1 MKTKLAL
8 LAGATAL
15 LIGAC
20 GANGDANASAVDGEA
35 SADGQSS
42 DPYTTVS
49 NDGSATAASA
59 APANPDESVSSDD
72 PPPGDGQIS
81 PEWPGPGG
89 RGSAPPSG
97 ECPIVGSSG
106 WAAHVNAM
114 PGPNA
119 RRTLHVSGKVRVP
132 TAGYRASLRLG
143 PVAESHPLM
152 VTVLLDVKPPSGAAA
167 QVASTLSVSSSWAV
181 DGDVGSVT
189 VRCGGRTVGRVSPV
203 ETAH

>member
-20 GANGDANASAVDGEA
+20 GTNGDSNASAVNGEA

-42 DPYTTVS
+42 DAYTTVS
-49 NDGSATAASA
+49 NDSSAPAARAASA
-59 APANPDESVSSDD
+59 NPDDPVSSDD
-72 PPPGDGQIS
+72 PAPGDGQVS
-81 PEWPGPGG
+81 PGWPGPGG
-89 RGSAPPSG
+89 PGSGQPSG
-97 ECPIVGSSG
+97 DCPIVGSSG

-167 QVASTLSVSSSWAV
+167 QVVSTLSVSDSWRV
-181 DGDVGSVT
+181 DADVGSVT
-189 VRCGGRTVGRVSPV
+189 VRCGGRIIGSTLSV